1 MEKVMARLSYGVLE
15 CYLSTEKAS
24 IISYYTKAFPS
35 DYPKHATWNFYDY
48 LFIFLNADKSAK
60 LDDVN
65 LTGADWLD
73 KYYSDRRRLLFF
85 LEDCCL
91 LSNEYVC
98 SNYDPLAQGKCSWY
112 DSNEKFHNFTDLEE
126 TSVPETLR
134 E

>member
-1 MEKVMARLSYGVLE
+1 MEKAMARLSYGVLE
-15 CYLSTEKAS
+15 CYLSIEKAS

-98 SNYDPLAQGKCSWY
+98 SNYDPLAQGALGTIQMRS
-112 DSNEKFHNFTDLEE
+112 FT
-126 TSVPETLR
+126 TSQI
-134 E
+134 